1 MTTELW
7 QHSAS
12 SLAGLIKKREVSSRE
27 VVEAHLARI
36 DEVNSSLNAVTVVLA
51 ETALAAADAADRTDP
66 AGPLHGVPFTIKEN
80 IDCVG
85 SATTEG
91 VPLRVDA
98 MPGMDAPVVERMKA
112 AGGIPLART
121 NLPEMGLRISTDNP
135 LRGLT
140 RNPWHAELTAGG
152 SSGGEASALAAGM
165 TPLGLGNDIGGSLRN
180 PAFCCGITSLKPS
193 QGRVPHATCIPPMDG
208 GIAFQVMAVQG
219 PMARHVEDVRLAY
232 TVLSGRHVRDPESV
246 DAPLQGPACEK
257 RAALV
262 SELPGFDLPESTRVA
277 VRRAG
282 EALAEQGFEVVEAQP
297 PELEK
302 VHEIWALL
310 LSMDFEPMLP
320 ELGQLMSEGPIEALR
335 LFFERFPSSSVRL
348 PDVHAERRRLSRLWS
363 EFFQGFPI
371 VVCPTWTDRQFPHG
385 ADLNGEAGAELVSN
399 TLRFITPANVLGL
412 PAAAVPTGLHE
423 DLPTGVQVYANRW
436 RDDLVLEGAEV
447 IESALGQ
454 ITPIDPVLG

>member
-1 MTTELW
+1 MATQPW
-7 QHSAS
+7 QRSAS
-12 SLAGLIKKREVSSRE
+12 RLAEMIAKKEISSRE
-27 VVEAHLARI
+27 VVESHLARI
-36 DEVNSSLNAVTVVLA
+36 DEVNGKLNAITVVLA
-51 ETALAAADAADRTDP
+51 DSALEAADAADRREP
-66 AGPLHGVPFTIKEN
+66 SGPLHGVPFTIKEN
-80 IDCVG
+80 IDCTG

-98 MPGMDAPVVERMKA
+98 MPEMDAPVVERMKA

-140 RNPWHAELTAGG
+140 LNPWNDALTAGG

-180 PAFCCGITSLKPS
+180 PAFCCGVTSLKPS
-193 QGRVPHATCIPPMDG
+193 PGRVPHAACIPPTDG
-208 GIAFQVMAVQG
+208 GIAWQVMAVQG

-262 SELPGFDLPESTRVA
+262 SDLPGFDLPESTRVA

-297 PELEK
+297 PELER

-320 ELGQLMSEGPIEALR
+320 ELSQLMSEGPIETLR
-335 LFFERFPSSSVRL
+335 LFFQRFPSSSVRL

-399 TLRFITPANVLGL
+399 TVRFITPANVLGL

-423 DLPTGVQVYANRW
+423 DLPTGVQVYADRW
-436 RDDLVLEGAEV
+436 RDDLALEGAEA
-447 IESALGQ
+447 IESVLGH
-454 ITPIDPVLG
+454 ITPIDPVT

>member
-1 MTTELW
+1 MATQPW
-7 QHSAS
+7 QCSAS
-12 SLAGLIKKREVSSRE
+12 RLAEMIAKKEISSRE
-27 VVEAHLARI
+27 VVESHLARI
-36 DEVNSSLNAVTVVLA
+36 DEVNGKLNAITVVLA
-51 ETALAAADAADRTDP
+51 DSALEAADAADRREP
-66 AGPLHGVPFTIKEN
+66 SGPLHGVPFTIKEN
-80 IDCVG
+80 IDCTG

-98 MPGMDAPVVERMKA
+98 MPEMDAPVVERMKA

-140 RNPWHAELTAGG
+140 LNPWNDALTAGG
-152 SSGGEASALAAGM
+152 SSGGEASALATGM

-193 QGRVPHATCIPPMDG
+193 PGRVPHAACIPPTDG
-208 GIAFQVMAVQG
+208 GIAWQVMAVQG

-262 SELPGFDLPESTRVA
+262 SDLPGFDLPESTRVA

-297 PELEK
+297 PELER

-320 ELGQLMSEGPIEALR
+320 ELSQLMSEGPIETLR
-335 LFFERFPSSSVRL
+335 LFFQRFPSSSVRL

-399 TLRFITPANVLGL
+399 TVRFITPANVLGL

-423 DLPTGVQVYANRW
+423 DLPTGVQVYADRW
-436 RDDLVLEGAEV
+436 RDDLALEGAEA
-447 IESALGQ
+447 IESVLGH
-454 ITPIDPVLG
+454 ITPIDPVT

>member
-1 MTTELW
+1 MATQPW
-7 QHSAS
+7 QRSAS
-12 SLAGLIKKREVSSRE
+12 RLAEMIAKKEISSRE
-27 VVEAHLARI
+27 VVESHLARI
-36 DEVNSSLNAVTVVLA
+36 DEVNGKLNAITVVLA
-51 ETALAAADAADRTDP
+51 DSALEAADAADRREP
-66 AGPLHGVPFTIKEN
+66 SGPLHGVPFTIKEN
-80 IDCVG
+80 IDCTG

-98 MPGMDAPVVERMKA
+98 MPEMDAPVVERMKA

-140 RNPWHAELTAGG
+140 LNPWNDALTAGG

-193 QGRVPHATCIPPMDG
+193 PGRVPHAACIPPTDG
-208 GIAFQVMAVQG
+208 GIAWQVMAVQG

-262 SELPGFDLPESTRVA
+262 SDLPGFDLPESTRVA

-297 PELEK
+297 PELER

-320 ELGQLMSEGPIEALR
+320 ELSQLMSEGPIETLR
-335 LFFERFPSSSVRL
+335 LFFQRFPSSSVRL

-399 TLRFITPANVLGL
+399 TVRFITPANVLGL

-423 DLPTGVQVYANRW
+423 DLPTGVQVYADRW
-436 RDDLVLEGAEV
+436 RDDLALEGAEA
-447 IESALGQ
+447 IESVLGH
-454 ITPIDPVLG
+454 ITPIDPVT